1 MNQDDRDVSMIAS
14 APPEEQVKTETSTF
28 PQAIA
33 LDPGDV
39 IVDINNKTSNGITAT
54 KPDDN
59 ALIIASPIQS
69 DSYYHNLL
77 SSADNEDDDRE
88 MASTLVSVLLGSW
101 WFGPV
106 GGICLGV
113 GTAYTVQQS
122 TVMGD
127 ICRAIGDVALFA
139 GGKVIELNRN
149 HKVVKRSRESL
160 QEIWRFLVDFN
171 QRHMVFIKGKRMVIL
186 GFKETLEYAR
196 RHQLAEKIRKAM
208 AKVFTGLNWLS
219 KQIDVA
225 PSKKKS
231 CTTVTE
237 ASPQIY

>member
-1 MNQDDRDVSMIAS
+1 MNQNDHDVSMIAS
-14 APPEEQVKTETSTF
+14 APPEEQVKTETSTI

-33 LDPGDV
+33 LDPDDV
-39 IVDINNKTSNGITAT
+39 LEDVNNKTSNGITTT

-59 ALIIASPIQS
+59 ALIIASPIQN

-77 SSADNEDDDRE
+77 SSDDNEDDDRE
-88 MASTLVSVLLGSW
+88 MASTLFSVLLGSW

-106 GGICLGV
+106 GGIFLGA

-127 ICRAIGDVALFA
+127 VSRAIGDVALFA
-139 GGKVIELNRN
+139 GSKMIELNRN
-149 HKVVKRSRESL
+149 HKVLKRSRESL
-160 QEIWRFLVDFN
+160 QQILRYLVDFN
-171 QRHMVFIKGKRMVIL
+171 RRHMVFIKGKRMAVL
-186 GFKETLEYAR
+186 GLKETLEYAR

-208 AKVFTGLNWLS
+208 AKTLIGLNWLF

-225 PSKKKS
+225 PSKKKIS
-231 CTTVTE
+231 MTVTE
-237 ASPQIY
+237 ATPHIY